1 MNKIKQK
8 NIIIIIS
15 FIIVLMVTV
24 IFISPILWQYAGA
37 FKPTNEVIAYPPVFF
52 FSPSLDNFIDL
63 FQEKQALTNLK
74 NSIIIVSISTFI
86 GLCLSITA
94 GYALA
99 RINIKGGKQI
109 GFLMLVLVMV
119 PTVTLLIPF
128 YDIMS
133 KIGLLGTHLAIIIV
147 YVIFILPFNVWLL
160 QGFFKTIPKEIE
172 EAALIDGCSNF
183 GVLFRIFIP
192 ISKPGIFATVIFSVM
207 MTWGDFVFA
216 GILGSKSSY
225 TLAVIGASIEGK
237 FGSSWGQ
244 LAALTLMITLPM
256 AIFTIFTQKYLVE
269 GLTFGAVKG

>member
-1 MNKIKQK
+1 MNKIKRK

-15 FIIVLMVTV
+15 FIVVLMVTI
-24 IFISPILWQYAGA
+24 IFISPILWQYTGA

-52 FSPSLDNFIDL
+52 FRPALNNFIDL

-147 YVIFILPFNVWLL
+147 YVIFILPFNIWLL

-172 EAALIDGCSNF
+172 EAALMDGCSNF